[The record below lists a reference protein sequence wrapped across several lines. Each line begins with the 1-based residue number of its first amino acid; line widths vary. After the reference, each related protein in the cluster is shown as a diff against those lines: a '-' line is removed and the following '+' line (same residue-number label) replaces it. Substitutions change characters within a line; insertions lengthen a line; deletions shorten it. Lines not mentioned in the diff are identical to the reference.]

1 MVTELY
7 SSGKKKSTSHYKNGI
22 ENVFRKE
29 WNVNGKLIFQGNF
42 IDGNE
47 EIK

>member
-7 SSGKKKSTSHYKNGI
+7 SSGKKKSTIHYKIGI
-22 ENVFRKE
+22 ENGFRKE
-29 WNVNGKLIFQGNF
+29 WNESGKLIFQGNY
-42 IDGNE
+42 IDGVE